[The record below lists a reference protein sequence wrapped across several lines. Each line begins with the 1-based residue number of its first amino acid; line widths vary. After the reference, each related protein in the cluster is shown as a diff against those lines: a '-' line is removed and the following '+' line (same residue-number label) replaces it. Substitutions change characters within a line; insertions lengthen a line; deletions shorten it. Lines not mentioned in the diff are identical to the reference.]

1 MALIGNIRRAVQARV
16 HGPSGRPGGR
26 AAAERATAQLR
37 PGGAKERPG
46 GSGYD
51 PGMSPRMAAES
62 QRRRAL
68 MSEPDAPRTPRPLP
82 NRTGLPD
89 RLKTGIETLSGLSM
103 DDVRVHRNSSRPAG
117 LEALA
122 YTQGS
127 DIHVASGQE
136 RHLAHEAWHVVQQK
150 QGRVRPT
157 LSLKGVPI
165 NDAPGLEQE
174 ADALGRRALQ
184 TKPKA
189 TRRG

>member
-1 MALIGNIRRAVQARV
+1 MGDPLA
-16 HGPSGRPGGR
+16 SGSL
-26 AAAERATAQLR
+26 Q
-37 PGGAKERPG
+37 
-46 GSGYD
+46 
-51 PGMSPRMAAES
+51 
-62 QRRRAL
+62 
-68 MSEPDAPRTPRPLP
+68 PLP

-89 RLKTGIETLSGLSM
+89 HLKEGMETLSGLSL

-127 DIHVASGQE
+127 DIHVAPGQE

-165 NDAPGLEQE
+165 NDAHGLEQE
-174 ADALGRRALQ
+174 ADAMGRRALQ

-189 TRRG
+189 ARRG